1 MDVFTS
7 AVRCRL
13 GAGAGR
19 SFNCTIS
26 TFQARNS
33 GYTLIEVLVTLAI
46 VSIGLRVAFASL
58 HPLLVENRLAVRVN
72 TLVGMLQ
79 MARSEAI
86 SRNRQVVI
94 CHSTDGETCDR
105 VADWTENWLVFVDD
119 NRDRQRDAD
128 ESVVAFRQAPENGT
142 RVIYRAF
149 GSRHY
154 LAYRPDGRTRTNGT
168 FTVCDPRFPEL
179 NRALI
184 VTKSGRPRLSRYGPG
199 GRQLRCE

>member
-13 GAGAGR
+13 GAGTGQ
-19 SFNCTIS
+19 SFND
-26 TFQARNS
+26 TFSAFRARS
-33 GYTLIEVLVTLAI
+33 GGYTLIEVLVTLAV
-46 VSIGLRVAFASL
+46 VSIGLRVAFAGL

-72 TLVGMLQ
+72 ALAGMLQ

-94 CHSTDGETCDR
+94 CHSTDGQTCDR
-105 VADWTENWLVFVDD
+105 VADWTDSWLVFVDE
-119 NRDRQRDAD
+119 NRDRQRNAD

-142 RVIYRAF
+142 RAIYRAF
-149 GSRHY
+149 GSKHH
-154 LAYRPDGRTRTNGT
+154 LTYRPDGRTRTNGT
-168 FTVCDPRFPEL
+168 FTVCDPRYPEL

-184 VTKSGRPRLSRYGPG
+184 VTKSGRPRLSRSGPG
-199 GRQLRCE
+199 GRALRCD

>member
-7 AVRCRL
+7 AVRCRH
-13 GAGAGR
+13 GAGTGQ
-19 SFNCTIS
+19 SFNS
-26 TFQARNS
+26 TFSAFRARS
-33 GYTLIEVLVTLAI
+33 GGFTLIEVLVTLAV
-46 VSIGLRVAFASL
+46 VSIGLRLAFAGL

-72 TLVGMLQ
+72 ALAGMLQ

-105 VADWTENWLVFVDD
+105 VADWTDSWLVFVDE

-128 ESVVAFRQAPENGT
+128 ETVVAFKQAPENGT
-142 RVIYRAF
+142 RAIYRAF

-168 FTVCDPRFPEL
+168 FTVCDPRYPEL

-184 VTKSGRPRLSRYGPG
+184 VTKSGRPRLSRSGPG
-199 GRQLRCE
+199 GRALRCD